1 MKKPTT
7 KFSVSDKL
15 KWIIPFILL
24 FMSFTIKELRAQEI
38 NQTIYDSVRNREVLI
53 DFVTK
58 EGLQTGE
65 FAEYFQD
72 EYQAYIPEEKII
84 TDLKLKLNHFEI
96 VIVLGSWCYDSKIQ
110 VPHFL
115 KILDA
120 TAYPEENLLMIAVD
134 SKKQAS
140 GLDITAYDIER
151 VPTFIIYKEGQEIG
165 RIIESPL
172 QSLEAD
178 LQKILEQ

>member
-1 MKKPTT
+1 MKKPVT
-7 KFSVSDKL
+7 KFSVSEKL

-24 FMSFTIKELRAQEI
+24 LMSFTTNELRAQEI

-72 EYQAYIPEEKII
+72 EYQAYHPEEKLIASLNKQ
-84 TDLKLKLNHFEI
+84 LKQFEI

-110 VPHFL
+110 VPRFL
-115 KILDA
+115 KILKETD
-120 TAYPEENLLMIAVD
+120 YRKRVKLLRSD
-134 SKKQAS
+134 
-140 GLDITAYDIER
+140 
-151 VPTFIIYKEGQEIG
+151 
-165 RIIESPL
+165 
-172 QSLEAD
+172 
-178 LQKILEQ
+178 

>member
-1 MKKPTT
+1 MKKPVT
-7 KFSVSDKL
+7 KFSVSEKL
-15 KWIIPFILL
+15 KWIIPFIVLL
-24 FMSFTIKELRAQEI
+24 MSFTTNELRAQEI

-72 EYQAYIPEEKII
+72 EYQAYQPEEKLIASLNKQ
-84 TDLKLKLNHFEI
+84 LKQFEI

-110 VPHFL
+110 VPRFL
-115 KILDA
+115 KILKETD
-120 TAYPEENLLMIAVD
+120 YPEENLLMIAVD

-151 VPTFIIYKEGQEIG
+151 VPTFIIYEEGQERG
-165 RIIESPL
+165 RIIETPI

-178 LQKILEQ
+178 LHKILQ